1 MTDKNHSDIGSN
13 DIFISTVNS
22 TDTDQILTFYEA
34 NLGTWKQLERFWGWR
49 QNENPYR
56 RELKGVAARED
67 GRIVGCMSVNS
78 VLLVANN
85 RRINAAWQQDSLILK
100 SMRGRGLGRKLIH
113 EANKGFELALAKGT
127 SESMY
132 ALRKSDGYH
141 DAPHAYYLIRVEKP
155 RPLTERS
162 WERVTEYAVVLWR
175 LLMLRP
181 RIDKD
186 IEIREID
193 SFDPSFDELAISLAK
208 ENVLRILKNQTYLN
222 WRYIQCPGKRYKV
235 FRAGEEEARGAIVTN
250 IIGGNEGWIVDLVG
264 ESIDVRCIDALIAKA
279 IDHFQRNRVARIWV
293 FATLPSVRRRLLR
306 FGFLPTQRTPR
317 FTYFEA
323 GGIDLIPNIHLWD
336 FWHGDGDIELYM

>member
-22 TDTDQILTFYEA
+22 TDTDHILKFYEE
-34 NLGTWKQLERFWGWR
+34 NLGTWKQFIRFWDWR

-56 RELKGVAARED
+56 REPKGVAARED
-67 GRIVGCMSVNS
+67 GRIVGCMSVNP

-85 RRINAAWQQDSLILK
+85 RQINAAWQQDSLILK

-155 RPLTERS
+155 RPLEERS
-162 WERVTEYAVVLWR
+162 WEGIAEYVVARWQF
-175 LLMLRP
+175 LMPLP
-181 RIDKD
+181 RIDND

-193 SFDPSFDELAISLAK
+193 SFDFSFDDLAASLAK
-208 ENVLRILKNQTYLN
+208 ENVLRIIKNQGYLN
-222 WRYIQCPGKRYKV
+222 WRYIQCPGKRYKI
-235 FRAGEEEARGAIVTN
+235 FRAGKEKARGAIVTN
-250 IIGGNEGWIVDLVG
+250 TSGGNEGWIVDLVSSSTDG
-264 ESIDVRCIDALIAKA
+264 NCIDALLAKA
-279 IDHFQRNRVARIWV
+279 LQYFRDNQVARIWV

-306 FGFLPTQRTPR
+306 FGFLPTKRTPR

-323 GGIDLIPNIHLWD
+323 GDIDVIPNIHLWD